1 MTFTRA
7 QLAAIKALENG
18 DGQIAPR
25 QIVQAAKNR
34 RSPLHALFDWNV
46 TNAAEKWWL
55 HQARVI
61 LGAVTIQVTTQE
73 FTYKAPA
80 YVVDTTVDG
89 QGYRSLVALKDD
101 HTNARETLVYTLE
114 TAAGH
119 LRRALDLAAPLGL
132 SGEVDQL
139 LQEVASVQ
147 RVAAGKAA

>member
-18 DGQIAPR
+18 DGQITPR

-34 RSPLHALFDWNV
+34 RSPLHALFDWNI
-46 TNAAEKWWL
+46 NAAAEKWWL
-55 HQARVI
+55 QQARVI

-80 YVVDTTVDG
+80 YVVDTTVEG
-89 QGYRSLVALKDD
+89 QGYRSVVALKDD
-101 HTNARETLVYTLE
+101 RTNARETLVYTLE

-119 LRRALDLAAPLGL
+119 LRRALDLASPLGL
-132 SGEVDQL
+132 SSEIDQL
-139 LQEVASVQ
+139 LLEIASVQ
-147 RVAAGKAA
+147 RVIASKAA